1 MTVRIADALAHARAQ
16 GLARLDAQLLL
27 SRRLQQ
33 SRAWLLAHDD
43 DVMPA
48 QEWAAF
54 ESDVTRRAAGEP
66 LAYIVGQREFH
77 GLTLRVTP
85 AVLVPRPETELLVEW
100 GLEHLVARRASS
112 RPLTAIDLGTGSGAI
127 ALAIKH
133 SHPAVRMMAVDR
145 SQDALQVA
153 RANAGALGL
162 EVEFALS
169 DWWVAAAGRT
179 FDLALANP
187 PYIDADD
194 GHLQQLSHEPADALT
209 PGRDGMSAIREV
221 IQGAPMHLNAGAVLL
236 VEHGYDQA
244 PAVRDLLGRNG
255 FFDIETR
262 NDLAGIPRC
271 TGAHRG

>member
-1 MTVRIADALAHARAQ
+1 MQAH
-16 GLARLDAQLLL
+16 
-27 SRRLQQ
+27 
-33 SRAWLLAHDD
+33 
-43 DVMPA
+43 
-48 QEWAAF
+48 EWAAF
-54 ESDVTRRAAGEP
+54 TTDVARRAAGEP
-66 LAYIVGQREFH
+66 LAYIVGRREFH
-77 GLTLRVTP
+77 GLTLQVTP

-100 GLEHLVARRASS
+100 GLEHLAAQRPSS
-112 RPLTAIDLGTGSGAI
+112 RPLAAIDLGTGSGAI

-133 SHPAVRMMAVDR
+133 RYPTVLMMAVDR

-153 RANAGALGL
+153 RANAMALGL
-162 EVEFALS
+162 EIEFSLS
-169 DWWVAAAGRT
+169 DWWVASAGRT

-194 GHLQQLSHEPADALT
+194 SHLQQLSHEPLDALT
-209 PGRDGMSAIREV
+209 PGRDGMAALREV
-221 IQGAPMHLNAGAVLL
+221 IQGAPPHLNAGAVLL

-271 TGAHRG
+271 TGARRA

>member
-1 MTVRIADALAHARAQ
+1 MTMRVAEALAHARAL

-33 SRAWLLAHDD
+33 SRTWLLAHDD
-43 DVMPA
+43 DLMTA
-48 QEWAAF
+48 QAWAAF
-54 ESDVTRRAAGEP
+54 ESDVARRAGGEP

-77 GLTLRVTP
+77 GLTLQVTP
-85 AVLVPRPETELLVEW
+85 SVLVPRPETELLVDW
-100 GLEHLVARRASS
+100 GLEHLAARRRAGS
-112 RPLTAIDLGTGSGAI
+112 PLTAIDLGTGSGAI

-133 SHPAVRMMAVDR
+133 RHPAVGMMAVDR

-153 RANAGALGL
+153 RANARSLAL
-162 EVEFALS
+162 EIEFAFS
-169 DWWVAAAGRT
+169 DWWAAAAGRT